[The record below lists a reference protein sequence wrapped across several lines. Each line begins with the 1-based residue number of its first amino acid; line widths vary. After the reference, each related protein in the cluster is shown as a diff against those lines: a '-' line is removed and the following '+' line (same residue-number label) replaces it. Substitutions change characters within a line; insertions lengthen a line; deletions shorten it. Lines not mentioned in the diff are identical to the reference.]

1 MYKRAAGTIVASL
14 LTFALGA
21 HAAELTVGP
30 GKQFARIEPA
40 MAKAKAG
47 DTILVWPLPEG
58 KAYDRVTLYVMTP
71 KLTIKAMPLKPG
83 DRVPLSGK
91 GFDYSGRG
99 KVPRAIVQFNP
110 GADGCVLE
118 GFLLAGAHNNSHNG
132 AGVRIN
138 KANDIT
144 IRRCEIS
151 GNDMGVMSSGDG
163 TFKTAADQLIE
174 GCLIHSNGDP
184 TEPGQNHNLY
194 LGGMSATLCGCE
206 VHSSLTG
213 HNIKSRAHLT
223 KVLWC
228 YVHDSANR
236 ELDLV
241 DAQGDTTYA
250 HSDALIVGNII
261 VKSPRCQN
269 HGVINF
275 GQDGR
280 HEHDGT
286 IYLINNTILT
296 PFITPVL
303 TLSAAKGGAV
313 IQNNIFWDASS
324 GQHGQKLVDAK
335 GDQTVSG
342 QCNWLSAGFS
352 GPATDALKLQKTFL
366 AKPMQS
372 PPLADPA
379 KGDFH
384 MAKDDPAIVNAGA
397 TIDEALLKL
406 LGGKLCQYKSPQ
418 GKEPRPT
425 DDKPDLGAYEYVGK
439 TK

>member
-1 MYKRAAGTIVASL
+1 MCNRTLGTIVASL
-14 LTFALGA
+14 LMLAFAA
-21 HAAELTVGP
+21 HATELTVGP
-30 GKQFARIEPA
+30 GKQFDRIEA
-40 MAKAKAG
+40 ALAKAKAG
-47 DTILVWPLPEG
+47 DTILVWPRAQGTP
-58 KAYDRVTLYVMTP
+58 YINVTMYVTTP
-71 KLTIKAMPLKPG
+71 KLTIKAMRLKPE
-83 DRVPLSGK
+83 DRVALSGK

-118 GFLLAGAHNNSHNG
+118 GFRLAGAHNKSHNG
-132 AGVRIN
+132 AGVRIDQ
-138 KANDIT
+138 ANDIT
-144 IRRCEIS
+144 IRQCEVY
-151 GNDMGVMSSGDG
+151 GNDMGIMSSGDG
-163 TFKTAADQLIE
+163 TFKTAANQLIE
-174 GCLIHSNGDP
+174 GCLICLNGDP
-184 TEPGQNHNLY
+184 GEPGQNHNLY
-194 LGGMSATLCGCE
+194 LGGTSATVCACE
-206 VHSSLTG
+206 VHSPLTG

-241 DAQGDTTYA
+241 DAQGDTTYSG
-250 HSDALIVGNII
+250 SDALVVGNII

-286 IYLINNTILT
+286 IYLVNNTIVT

-313 IQNNIFWDASS
+313 IQNNIFWDASAS
-324 GQHGQKLVDAK
+324 QHGQKLVDAK
-335 GDQTVSG
+335 GEQAISG
-342 QCNWLSAGFS
+342 QCNWLSAGFGAAALQS
-352 GPATDALKLQKTFL
+352 LKLAQTFV
-366 AKPMQS
+366 AKPSQS

-379 KGDFH
+379 KGDFRLTI
-384 MAKDDPAIVNAGA
+384 ADPTIVNAGA
-397 TIDEALLKL
+397 ALDETLLKL
-406 LGGKLCQYKSPQ
+406 LGGKLYQYKPPQ
-418 GKEPRPT
+418 DKEPRPT

-439 TK
+439 AK